1 MTATGSPQRAST
13 PTQVAVD
20 YRPGTAIHPPSG
32 AKARA
37 RANLDAIGLVHR
49 LDGEGRTPTTAEQDV
64 LARWSGWGAVPQI
77 FEAHRAEWAGEHAEL
92 RGLLSE
98 VQYRAA
104 SANTLNAHYTDPTIV
119 AAVWDSV
126 VAAGFTGGRV
136 LEPGSGVGTFLGLAP
151 ASATMV
157 GVELDPITARIS
169 AHLYPS
175 AQIRQEG
182 FEKTRVPENSF
193 SATVGNVPFGA
204 FALHDPAHNP
214 GNHTIHNHFLLKS
227 VALTAPGGYVAAIT
241 SHFTLD
247 AANPKARRDLAEAA
261 DLVGAIRLPTKAF
274 DRVSGTT
281 VVTDLII
288 LRKREQGQ
296 APAVGQDWIDTT
308 TVAALDTDGQSA
320 ETTVNTYFA
329 AHPENV
335 LGGVHLGHGMY
346 NAATLEVRGDT
357 GAVLAAQVAE
367 RLAVITTEAKAQ
379 GLGLSATADSATT
392 IDAAVFHPGLIIPV
406 SVQAGRPLDT
416 LAYDEDTASL
426 RRWDGQEW
434 VAHPG
439 RAGKIAETRTLLEL
453 RDLATT
459 LIRAQR
465 DGLVVGERDQ
475 LRGELNRVYD
485 HYVAVHGAVN
495 RFTWTNPKPITADKH
510 DQRMGTFEEQ
520 WRKKEGLD
528 GQPYPGPVP
537 EETRAA
543 WDERA
548 WQAATPS
555 KRFAHLDGGIR
566 NDPGFATVA
575 ALEFFDED
583 TQTAAKAPIFATDVL
598 SRRPERT
605 SAATVEEA
613 LAISLDES
621 RVVDVTR
628 IAALLGAGEAD
639 TRAALVGKVYPDPTD
654 ATRLIPAATYL
665 SGNVRRTLAAA
676 ETAAAQDPVYAGN
689 VEALRAVLPRT
700 IEAGEIGLRPGVPWI
715 PTSDY
720 EAFVTEVLAARDV
733 SVDYTLGTWTIDVPK
748 WQCGSPLMTDVYG
761 TGAVDAVSLLESV
774 CNSKPIQVRRSKAEI
789 ERTGGNPVDMP
800 ATFAAQAQA
809 QARKLSEKFTE
820 WVWSDPDRTARLV
833 GTYNEK
839 FNSLRPARYD
849 GAHLNLPGLG
859 DHFTPHAYQRDA
871 VARIIAEPT
880 VLLDH
885 VVGAGKTGSMF
896 MGAME
901 LKRLGLA
908 SQPWIVVP
916 NHIIEQVGREAKQ
929 WYPAANVLV
938 GAGAT
943 NAEGRR
949 RFAAQT
955 ATGDWDMVIVPKS
968 VFTAIKV
975 SPQRQQA
982 HLETARNQLEEAK
995 KQAGVTNTKQIETAI
1010 KDQDKRLAVLTEQ
1023 AGKDTG
1029 LTWEMVGADY
1039 IFLDEAHYF
1048 KNRERVSAV
1057 RELACTPGSQ
1067 QAEDLVMKLDVLRES
1082 RRDAAAAAG
1091 YELRPGQERVA
1102 TFSTGTPVANS
1113 LGEMWVMQSYLRP
1126 DLLAD
1131 AGVADVDGW
1140 GAVFT
1145 GTTASVEMNASG
1157 SRLAPVTRV
1166 GRFVNVP
1173 ELVTMSSVYT
1183 DVVTRE
1189 YITVALP
1196 ELVGG
1201 ARQVISKPAS
1211 QEVRDFISDLAYRS
1225 EHFDP
1230 GRPDIDNSL
1239 KVANDG
1245 RNVSLDERMANLEE
1259 PLDGGRIGMVAAE
1272 IMRVHADTATTTYRD
1287 QAGAV
1292 SPVAGGLQIVFCD
1305 RSTPHQ
1311 TGGKFS
1317 LYEGLRAELVERGMV
1332 AEAIRF
1338 IHDYPKPGEKAQL
1351 FQDCRA
1357 GRVSVLVGSTEKM
1370 GTGTNIQ
1377 DRAVAL
1383 HHVDVPWRPA
1393 DLEQRE
1399 GRILRQGNQNP
1410 RVEILNYVTEQTWDT
1425 IMWQTVEKKA
1435 RFIGQIKTGDLDART
1450 AEDLGSDELGNSA
1463 AATKAVATGDPRYLQ
1478 QVQLDDDVKRLSALR
1493 RAHGDAKARN
1503 AAERRA
1509 CGREVTATGDQL
1521 AQLDTA
1527 LPRIAASADAPFAMS
1542 VGGRAYR
1549 ERGAASSAVVDTVR
1563 QAYSDGK
1570 RWGAQK
1576 EFPVASLRGVEVR
1589 AARLLTSDE
1598 VVLSL
1603 SIPCRT
1609 RAVAAKD
1616 FTGRDA
1622 NGVGL
1627 VRRIENMVNE
1637 IPAYCGELQH
1647 RQDRARTRTE
1657 ELLAVADAPFEHE
1670 ADLVGKEHEL
1680 AALTAQLH
1688 VDADS
1693 PQAHARAEET
1703 RQRLATQ
1710 GRTPGWSL
1718 VLNPTPALLKEM
1730 GEASA
1735 GPTTTRELV
1744 TAGVPAPGAAAGAQ
1758 EVSPDVSAARDA
1770 VRLAGLSHPRSVEEQ
1785 LADRRDG
1792 GTANGDGSPEWTPHR
1807 GREEERGR

>member
-1 MTATGSPQRAST
+1 
-13 PTQVAVD
+13 
-20 YRPGTAIHPPSG
+20 
-32 AKARA
+32 
-37 RANLDAIGLVHR
+37 
-49 LDGEGRTPTTAEQDV
+49 
-64 LARWSGWGAVPQI
+64 
-77 FEAHRAEWAGEHAEL
+77 
-92 RGLLSE
+92 
-98 VQYRAA
+98 
-104 SANTLNAHYTDPTIV
+104 
-119 AAVWDSV
+119 
-126 VAAGFTGGRV
+126 
-136 LEPGSGVGTFLGLAP
+136 
-151 ASATMV
+151 
-157 GVELDPITARIS
+157 
-169 AHLYPS
+169 
-175 AQIRQEG
+175 
-182 FEKTRVPENSF
+182 
-193 SATVGNVPFGA
+193 
-204 FALHDPAHNP
+204 
-214 GNHTIHNHFLLKS
+214 
-227 VALTAPGGYVAAIT
+227 VALTAPGGYVAAIS

-247 AANPKARRDLAEAA
+247 AANPKARRDLAETA
-261 DLVGAIRLPTKAF
+261 DLVGAVRLPTKAF
-274 DRVSGTT
+274 DRVSGTA
-281 VVTDLII
+281 VVTDLLI

-296 APAVGQDWIDTT
+296 APAAGQDWIDTT
-308 TVAALDTDGQSA
+308 TVDALDTGGQYA
-320 ETTVNTYFA
+320 QTTVNTYFA

-335 LGGVHLGHGMY
+335 LGALHLGHGMY

-357 GAVLAAQVAE
+357 GAELAAQVAG
-367 RLAVITTEAKAQ
+367 RLAAITTEAKAQ
-379 GLGLSATADSATT
+379 GLGLSATAETTTT
-392 IDAAVFHPGLIIPV
+392 IDAALFNPGLIIPV
-406 SVQAGRPLDT
+406 ALQAGRPLDT
-416 LAYDEDTASL
+416 LAYDEASNAL
-426 RRWDGQEW
+426 RRWDGQGW
-434 VAHPG
+434 GAHPA
-439 RAGKIAETRTLLEL
+439 RPAKVAETRTLLEL
-453 RDLATT
+453 RDIATT

-465 DGLVVGERDQ
+465 DGLPAGERDQ

-485 HYVAVHGAVN
+485 HYVGVHGPVN
-495 RFTWTNPKPITADKH
+495 RFTWTNPKPVTADKH
-510 DQRMGTFEEQ
+510 DERMVKFEEQ
-520 WRKKEGLD
+520 WRRKEGLD
-528 GQPYPGPVP
+528 GLPYPGPVP

-548 WQAATPS
+548 WEAASPS

-583 TQTAAKAPIFATDVL
+583 TQTAAKAPIFAADVL
-598 SRRPERT
+598 SRRPERI

-628 IAALLGAGEAD
+628 IATLLGADEDD
-639 TRAALVGKVYPDPTD
+639 TRAALAGKVYPDTTD
-654 ATRLIPAATYL
+654 PTRLIPAATYL
-665 SGNVRRTLAAA
+665 SGNVRRALADA
-676 ETAAAQDPVYAGN
+676 EAAAAQDPAFAGN

-700 IEAGEIGLRPGVPWI
+700 IEASEIGLRPGVPWI
-715 PTSDY
+715 PTTDY
-720 EAFVTEVLAARDV
+720 EAFVSEVLAPRDV
-733 SVDYTLGTWTIDVPK
+733 SVDYTLGTWTIEVPK

-761 TGAVDAVSLLESV
+761 TAGVDAVSLLESV

-789 ERTGGNPVDMP
+789 ERTGGDAVDMP

-809 QARKLSEKFTE
+809 RKLTEKFTE
-820 WVWSDPDRTARLV
+820 WVWSDPDRTVRLV
-833 GTYNEK
+833 TSYNEK

-885 VVGAGKTGSMF
+885 VVGAGKSGSMF

-916 NHIIEQVGREAKQ
+916 NHIIEQVAREAKQ

-968 VFTAIKV
+968 VFTAIRV
-975 SPQRQQA
+975 SPQRQRA
-982 HLETARNQLEEAK
+982 HLETAREALEAAK
-995 KQAGVTNTKQIETAI
+995 TQAGDTGTKQIELAI
-1010 KDQDKRLAVLTEQ
+1010 KDQDKRLATLTEQ

-1029 LTWEMVGADY
+1029 LVFEDTGADY
-1039 IFLDEAHYF
+1039 LLIDEAHYW
-1048 KNRERVSAV
+1048 KNRGRASAV

-1067 QAEDLVMKLDVLRES
+1067 QAEDLAMKLDVLREK
-1082 RRDAAAAAG
+1082 RRDEAAAAG
-1091 YELRPGQERVA
+1091 REPTPADERVA

-1131 AGVADVDGW
+1131 AGVADVDAW

-1183 DVVTRE
+1183 DVVTRAD
-1189 YITVALP
+1189 ITVALP
-1196 ELVGG
+1196 QLVGG

-1230 GRPDIDNSL
+1230 RRPDIDNSL

-1245 RNVSLDERMANLEE
+1245 RNVSLDERMANLAE
-1259 PLDGGRIGMVAAE
+1259 PLDGGRIGMVAGE
-1272 IMRVHADTATTTYRD
+1272 ILRIHTDTEHTTYRD
-1287 QAGAV
+1287 QAGGV

-1311 TGGKFS
+1311 KDGKFS
-1317 LYEGLRAELVERGMV
+1317 LYEGLRAELVERGM
-1332 AEAIRF
+1332 AEQAIRF

-1351 FQDCRA
+1351 FNDCRA

-1410 RVEILNYVTEQTWDT
+1410 RVEILNYVTEETWDT
-1425 IMWQTVEKKA
+1425 VMWQTVERKA

-1478 QVQLDDDVKRLSALR
+1478 QVQLDDDVKRLSALK
-1493 RAHGDAKARN
+1493 RAHGDAKGRN

-1509 CGREVTATGDQL
+1509 CAREITATTEQL
-1521 AQLDTA
+1521 SRLDAA
-1527 LPRIAASADAPFAMS
+1527 LPRIVASAKAEFGMTI
-1542 VGGRAYR
+1542 GGRTYR
-1549 ERGAASSAVVDTVR
+1549 ERGPASSAVVERVR
-1563 QAYSDGK
+1563 QAYSEGK

-1576 EFPVASLRGVEVR
+1576 AFPVASLRGVEVL
-1589 AARLLTSDE
+1589 ASRLLTSDE
-1598 VVLSL
+1598 VVLSVNV
-1603 SIPCRT
+1603 PCRT

-1616 FTGRDA
+1616 FTGREA

-1627 VRRIENMVNE
+1627 VRRMENMVAE
-1637 IPAYCGELQH
+1637 IPAYRSEVEH
-1647 RQDRARTRTE
+1647 RQDFARTRTE
-1657 ELLAVADAPFEHE
+1657 ELLAVADVPFEHE
-1670 ADLVGKEHEL
+1670 VALRDKEHEL
-1680 AALTAQLH
+1680 ATLTAALH
-1688 VDADS
+1688 LDANS
-1693 PQAHARAEET
+1693 PQAHARAEAARE
-1703 RQRLATQ
+1703 RLAAQ
-1710 GRTPGWSL
+1710 GRAPGWSL
-1718 VLNPTPALLKEM
+1718 ALNPTPALLKEM
-1730 GEASA
+1730 GEGST
-1735 GPTTTRELV
+1735 GPATTRELV
-1744 TAGVPAPGAAAGAQ
+1744 TAGVLAPGAAAGAQ
-1758 EVSPDVSAARDA
+1758 EVSPDLSAAPAMVSPDLSAARDA

-1785 LADRRDG
+1785 LADRRG
-1792 GTANGDGSPEWTPHR
+1792 GGAVSGDGSPEWTPHR